1 MTDKLETKFNLTNA
15 LKSIGYFVQVSQYW
29 FDLSIKQ
36 VNIKLN
42 EEIDYSVNV
51 NECIQNIIDILKND
65 DLKENQPDVQK
76 EIEKLCTIVYKNQ
89 QKNLSTLVSQQEI
102 ESLLKTETQNKICD
116 TDNFCS
122 SGTSKSLNS
131 VIGAE
136 ESYKGDYAKS
146 IMYLNLMIKYFA
158 FIITTMYSSDGQI
171 ENVKYEEYDSICS
184 SDTSYEFIKEIVS
197 YICENKIEI
206 ENEPTMLQYEIKI
219 SEKTKESTDSLE
231 EISEKEKSQET
242 ETIAESTKEP
252 TLEETTESTPQE
264 TSPGIGLTDKD
275 QKSNQSFYKSQNTSK
290 NTIRYNISKIFKNKH
305 HGGFKLSDLPSRSTH
320 TPKKQIISSDKN
332 FQILLKQHNDMVYE
346 VKEANLS
353 YKDMKGYTLF
363 PEDNPVF
370 EILQQSFNVKKSLMK
385 TQRKLRQKYFELKLV
400 HVLLKQDIIT
410 PENIQESYSI
420 DDIDVL
426 HFSDFPKDMVDHENA
441 NFVKFPILVSSG
453 YVMDFQKFSE
463 SKNGLYSK
471 DNKENSINKDFYS
484 VA

>member
-146 IMYLNLMIKYFA
+146 IMYLNLMI
-158 FIITTMYSSDGQI
+158 
-171 ENVKYEEYDSICS
+171 
-184 SDTSYEFIKEIVS
+184 
-197 YICENKIEI
+197 
-206 ENEPTMLQYEIKI
+206 
-219 SEKTKESTDSLE
+219 
-231 EISEKEKSQET
+231 
-242 ETIAESTKEP
+242 
-252 TLEETTESTPQE
+252 
-264 TSPGIGLTDKD
+264 
-275 QKSNQSFYKSQNTSK
+275 
-290 NTIRYNISKIFKNKH
+290 
-305 HGGFKLSDLPSRSTH
+305 
-320 TPKKQIISSDKN
+320 
-332 FQILLKQHNDMVYE
+332 
-346 VKEANLS
+346 
-353 YKDMKGYTLF
+353 
-363 PEDNPVF
+363 
-370 EILQQSFNVKKSLMK
+370 
-385 TQRKLRQKYFELKLV
+385 
-400 HVLLKQDIIT
+400 
-410 PENIQESYSI
+410 
-420 DDIDVL
+420 
-426 HFSDFPKDMVDHENA
+426 
-441 NFVKFPILVSSG
+441 
-453 YVMDFQKFSE
+453 
-463 SKNGLYSK
+463 
-471 DNKENSINKDFYS
+471 
-484 VA
+484 